1 MRSLLIFLFALVML
15 LTSCHQNRLQQLS
28 GTCFGTMYHITYL
41 GAENEALPAGVDS
54 LLADLNSTFS
64 IFDTNTLISRV
75 NAGRCGVVNTDFE
88 HVLRSAIEVASA
100 TGGAFDF
107 TVQPLVELW
116 GFGRNKEPQ
125 QVAPAQLD
133 SVRQFVNYKLVALR
147 DSVLVRVDPR
157 TQLNFNAIAKGY
169 AVDRMAQ
176 FLLQKGYENFV
187 VEIGGEVV
195 CRGTKDGKPDGKSW
209 VVGIQVPTATK
220 DGAVESSV
228 RFEPGNCA
236 VATSGNYRNY
246 FEKAGKRY
254 THILDPRTGTP
265 EETNLLSVTVLAP
278 DCMTADAYATA
289 FMVMGL
295 EASKELLSNHPEL
308 DAYFI
313 FDEKGVFKTMF
324 TDFFATGQK

>member
-1 MRSLLIFLFALVML
+1 MRSPLIFLLSLTFL
-15 LTSCHQNRLQQLS
+15 LISCHQDKRQQIA

-41 GAENEALPAGVDS
+41 GDEDKNLPARVDS
-54 LLADLNSTFS
+54 LLAELNSTFS
-64 IFDTNTLISRV
+64 IFDTASLISHV
-75 NAGRCGVVNTDFE
+75 NAGKSSIVNADFE
-88 HVLRSAIEVASA
+88 HVLRCATEVARH

-116 GFGRNKEPQ
+116 GFGRNKEPR
-125 QVAPAQLD
+125 QVALEQLD
-133 SVRQFVNYKLVALR
+133 SVRQFVNYKLVALH

-169 AVDRMAQ
+169 AVDKMAQ
-176 FLLQKGYENFV
+176 FLLQQGYDNFI

-195 CRGTKDGKPDGKSW
+195 CHGTKDGKPGGKSW

-228 RFEPGNCA
+228 RLEPGKRA

-246 FEKAGKRY
+246 FEKEGKRY

-289 FMVMGL
+289 FMVLGVERSM
-295 EASKELLSNHPEL
+295 ELLSQHPEL

-313 FDEKGVFKTMF
+313 YDEKGEYQTMF
-324 TDFFATGQK
+324 TDFFASEQN